1 MDRQKMK
8 QVHGIVDM
16 IREQI
21 AVGIFVTLLG
31 LGTTIS
37 CSYCIKK
44 TDPKSTA
51 SNATKGLTALIA
63 LSTIVSTVNLGK
75 NIKYYHEERR
85 LEKQR

>member
-8 QVHGIVDM
+8 QAHGIVDM

-44 TDPKSTA
+44 IDPKSTA

-75 NIKYYHEERR
+75 NIKYYREERR